1 MPPKKTPQ
9 IKYDV
14 EQYLIMLRRSKRS
27 EQTIANY
34 RKVLNSYARF
44 LKVPLDQVHH
54 HLSVSNLLKFADSRN
69 QFSDYGTKNV
79 LSILH
84 RYFSVNGIVFDEM
97 EYNAV
102 RPKVEREHNDK
113 PLELTTLQKMMDLT
127 DAHGRALLSF
137 LVSTGCRPGETCEI
151 LLSDVKG
158 DMVAIR
164 NEIAKGHHGG
174 TVFLT
179 AEAREYIDLWLRER
193 DAWIKTNRARAVK
206 LRAGPK
212 PKPGEPDTRK
222 IIVMQKND
230 QRLFALSYSSLQGIF
245 SRLYDKV
252 DGEQGKY
259 HAKCTVHACRKYFRT
274 QAALGGMHPDLVTG
288 IMRQT
293 GYLDSTYVRMTEEER
308 QKQFHEHETALY
320 ITRADHR
327 IQTGKLSELERRNAE
342 LTARLAQVEQV
353 QQEKSAIRAAGAE
366 LSPTQMQELAEK
378 VVSMM
383 TK

>member
-1 MPPKKTPQ
+1 
-9 IKYDV
+9 
-14 EQYLIMLRRSKRS
+14 
-27 EQTIANY
+27 
-34 RKVLNSYARF
+34 
-44 LKVPLDQVHH
+44 
-54 HLSVSNLLKFADSRN
+54 
-69 QFSDYGTKNV
+69 
-79 LSILH
+79 
-84 RYFSVNGIVFDEM
+84 
-97 EYNAV
+97 
-102 RPKVEREHNDK
+102 
-113 PLELTTLQKMMDLT
+113 
-127 DAHGRALLSF
+127 
-137 LVSTGCRPGETCEI
+137 
-151 LLSDVKG
+151 
-158 DMVAIR
+158 
-164 NEIAKGHHGG
+164 
-174 TVFLT
+174 
-179 AEAREYIDLWLRER
+179 
-193 DAWIKTNRARAVK
+193 
-206 LRAGPK
+206 
-212 PKPGEPDTRK
+212 
-222 IIVMQKND
+222 MQKND

-378 VVSMM
+378 VTSMM
-383 TK
+383 TKGKI